1 MRSLKTWGGDE
12 KAVQRSDR
20 STGNF
25 VWDLRALHMLVGR
38 EREAMKVLE
47 GKGRLGTPR
56 RAWIIPTRGQ
66 EGEWTECECRGSDLW
81 GP

>member
-1 MRSLKTWGGDE
+1 
-12 KAVQRSDR
+12 
-20 STGNF
+20 
-25 VWDLRALHMLVGR
+25 MLVGR